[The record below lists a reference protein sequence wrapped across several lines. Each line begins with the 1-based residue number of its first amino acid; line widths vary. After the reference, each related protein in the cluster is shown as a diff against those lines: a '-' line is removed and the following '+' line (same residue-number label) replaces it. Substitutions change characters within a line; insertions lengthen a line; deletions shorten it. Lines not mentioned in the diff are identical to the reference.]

1 MGAEPRLRV
10 FLVRIYGKSR
20 IRHEIIGGPFP
31 YIADHLA
38 AAEGAIAAGVRAD
51 LRKT

>member
-10 FLVRIYGKSR
+10 FLVRIYDKPW
-20 IRHEIIGGPFP
+20 IRRELIGRPFP

-51 LRKT
+51 FPRT

>member
-10 FLVRIYGKSR
+10 FLVRIYDKPW
-20 IRHEIIGGPFP
+20 IRHEIIGRPFP

-38 AAEGAIAAGVRAD
+38 AAEGAIAARVRAD